1 MGLGKSANAIMR
13 IILAIGISLLATVA
27 LYCLYWLGSGIASG
41 LGYPQRGGVGWGIA
55 VFVASFF
62 MLPSALI
69 YMLLLRKWTSSC
81 VVALSLSFLVFLL
94 LSTLFMGNQFSGGW
108 SHPYRYIY
116 FQCCALLV
124 LSSLVVLPLVYKAIR
139 RA

>member
-1 MGLGKSANAIMR
+1 MR

-27 LYCLYWLGSGIASG
+27 LYLLYWLGSGIASD
-41 LGYPQRGGVGWGIA
+41 LGYPQRGGVSWGIA

-69 YMLLLRKWTSSC
+69 YMLLSSKWTSSR

-116 FQCCALLV
+116 FQSCALLV
-124 LSSLVVLPLVYKAIR
+124 LSSLVVVPLVYKAIR

>member
-1 MGLGKSANAIMR
+1 MR

-27 LYCLYWLGSGIASG
+27 LYLLYWLGSGIASD

-62 MLPSALI
+62 MLPSALMA
-69 YMLLLRKWTSSC
+69 MLLVSQWRYSR
-81 VVALSLSFLVFLL
+81 VVAVALSFLVFLL
-94 LSTLFMGNQFSGGW
+94 FSTLFMGNQFSGGW
-108 SHPYRYIY
+108 AHPYRYIY

-124 LSSLVVLPLVYKAIR
+124 LSSLVVVPLIYNAIR
-139 RA
+139 HGKATG